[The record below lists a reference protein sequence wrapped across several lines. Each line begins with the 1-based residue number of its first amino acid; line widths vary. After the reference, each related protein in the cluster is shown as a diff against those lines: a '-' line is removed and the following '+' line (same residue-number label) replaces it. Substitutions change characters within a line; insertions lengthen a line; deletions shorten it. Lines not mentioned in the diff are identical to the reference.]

1 MNMFAIDIGNTS
13 TTCGLFYD
21 NKLLSKSVFKKNDP
35 FSVLSYM
42 RANKSGALAV
52 ISSVDPSQTE
62 RLVKLLKKNSFKSK
76 VISHNNCGL
85 LMDVES
91 TKEVGI
97 DRVCN
102 SYAAKE
108 LYKLPCLVIDFGTA
122 TTYDVINK
130 DKIFIGGAIAPGIEV
145 SSENLISKAALLNK
159 VTYEIPKHVI
169 GKNTLTNLQSGIV
182 LGAVDSIDGMVKR
195 IKKEII
201 ENENLKIILTG
212 GFSRIISPII
222 KFNHEINL
230 DLTLMGINLIYLNEN
245 KTK

>member
-1 MNMFAIDIGNTS
+1 MNIFAIDIGNTS
-13 TTCGLFYD
+13 TTCGLFYN
-21 NKLLSKSVFKKNDP
+21 NKLLSKSIFKKND
-35 FSVLSYM
+35 SQSMLSYIIANDF
-42 RANKSGALAV
+42 RALVV

-62 RLVKLLKKNSFKSK
+62 KLVKLLEKNNFKSK
-76 VISHNNCGL
+76 IISHKNCGL

-91 TKEVGI
+91 TKEVGV
-97 DRVCN
+97 DRICN
-102 SYAAKE
+102 SYAAKK
-108 LYKLPCLVIDFGTA
+108 LYKSPCLVIDFGTA

-130 DKIFIGGAIAPGIEV
+130 NNIFIGGAIAPGIEV

-159 VTYEIPKHVI
+159 VTYEIPKHAI

-182 LGAVDSIDGMVKR
+182 LGAIDSIHGMIKR
-195 IKKEII
+195 IQKEII

-212 GFSRIISPII
+212 GFSQIISPVI

-230 DLTLMGINLIYLNEN
+230 DLTLMGINLIYFNEI